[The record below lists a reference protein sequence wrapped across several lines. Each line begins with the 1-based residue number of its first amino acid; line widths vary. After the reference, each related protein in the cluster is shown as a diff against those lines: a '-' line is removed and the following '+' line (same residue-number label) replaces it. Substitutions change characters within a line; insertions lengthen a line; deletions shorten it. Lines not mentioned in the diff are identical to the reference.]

1 MSLNNSLELNFSEV
15 INMIETRRRN
25 AYKKVNEELI
35 SLYWDFGK
43 YISEKV
49 NDSNWGDKIVDKLE
63 DFMKREYP
71 TMRGFNKRGIY
82 RMKQF
87 YETYKDFPFVSPLV
101 TQISWTNN
109 LLILSGTN
117 SIEEKEFYIKM
128 CIKNNYSKRE
138 LDRQISSGYF
148 YRYMLSDGK
157 ANQSLSK
164 TVGEEDYPNTKLLDT
179 YSLEFLDLPNQ
190 YSEKDLKKAIIS
202 NMKDFILEI
211 GKDFTYVGEEYR
223 VQVGNEDF
231 YIDLLFYN
239 RTLSC
244 LVAFELK
251 IGKFKP
257 EYISKMDFYLEAL
270 DRQERKENENPSVGV
285 ILCASKDE
293 QVVEYAMSRSMSPTM
308 VSQYTL
314 KLIDK
319 KLLEEK
325 LKEIKNIV
333 EENKNKE

>member
-270 DRQERKENENPSVGV
+270 DRQEKKENENPSVGV

-325 LKEIKNIV
+325 LKEINDIV
-333 EENKNKE
+333 EENNNKE

>member
-1 MSLNNSLELNFSEV
+1 MDNNLDFNFNEI
-15 INMIETRRRN
+15 INMIETRRNN

-49 NDSNWGDKIVDKLE
+49 NDANWGEKIVDKLV
-63 DFMKREYP
+63 DLMKREYP
-71 TMRGFNKRGIY
+71 TMKGFNKRGIY

-87 YETYKDFPFVSPLV
+87 YETYKDYPIVSPLV

-109 LLILSGTN
+109 LMILSMTKT
-117 SIEEKEFYIKM
+117 IEEKEFYIRM

-148 YRYMLSDGK
+148 HRYMLSDGK
-157 ANQSLSK
+157 ANQSLTK
-164 TVGEEDYPNTKLLDT
+164 ATGEEDYPNTRILDT
-179 YSLEFLDLPNQ
+179 YSLEFLDLPNN

-211 GKDFTYVGEEYR
+211 GKDFTFVGEEYR
-223 VQVGNEDF
+223 VQVGGQDF
-231 YIDLLFYN
+231 FIDLLFYN
-239 RTLSC
+239 RALSC

-251 IGKFKP
+251 IGDFQP

-270 DRQERKENENPSVGV
+270 DRQEKKENENPSVGI
-285 ILCASKDE
+285 ILCSGKNE
-293 QVVEYAMSRSMSPTM
+293 QVVEYAMSRTMSPTM

-319 KLLEEK
+319 KLLENK
-325 LKEIKNIV
+325 LKEISDMV
-333 EENKNKE
+333 EENNNITSN

>member
-1 MSLNNSLELNFSEV
+1 MSLGNSLELNFSEV
-15 INMIETRRRN
+15 INMIETRRNN

-49 NDSNWGDKIVDKLE
+49 SDSNWGDKIVDKLVE
-63 DFMKREYP
+63 FMKREYP

-87 YETYKDFPFVSPLV
+87 YETYRDFPFVSPLV

-148 YRYMLSDGK
+148 HRYMLSDGK
-157 ANQSLSK
+157 ASQSLSK

-179 YSLEFLDLPNQ
+179 YSLEFLDLPNS

-202 NMKDFILEI
+202 NMRDFILEI
-211 GKDFTYVGEEYR
+211 GKDFSFVGEEYR

-257 EYISKMDFYLEAL
+257 DYISKMDFYLEAL
-270 DRQERKENENPSVGV
+270 DRQEKKQNENPSVGV
-285 ILCASKDE
+285 ILCASRDK

-325 LKEIKNIV
+325 LKEINDIV
-333 EENKNKE
+333 EENNNKE

>member
-1 MSLNNSLELNFSEV
+1 
-15 INMIETRRRN
+15 
-25 AYKKVNEELI
+25 
-35 SLYWDFGK
+35 
-43 YISEKV
+43 
-49 NDSNWGDKIVDKLE
+49 
-63 DFMKREYP
+63 MK
-71 TMRGFNKRGIY
+71 GFNRAGIY

-87 YETYKDFPFVSPLV
+87 YETYKDNEIMSTLL
-101 TQISWTNN
+101 TQISWSNN
-109 LLILSGTN
+109 VKILSSTN
-117 SIEEKEFYIKM
+117 SIEEKEFYIRM
-128 CIKNNYSKRE
+128 CIKNNYTARE

-148 YRYMLSDGK
+148 HRYMLSNDK
-157 ANQSLSK
+157 ANQSIEK
-164 TVGEEDYPNTKLLDT
+164 ATGEEDYPNTRILDT

-231 YIDLLFYN
+231 Y
-239 RTLSC
+239 
-244 LVAFELK
+244 
-251 IGKFKP
+251 
-257 EYISKMDFYLEAL
+257 LEAL
-270 DRQERKENENPSVGV
+270 DRQEKKENENPSVGV

-325 LKEIKNIV
+325 LKEIKDIV
-333 EENKNKE
+333 EENNNKE